1 MASCKNCGAET
12 RLFNCGA
19 PVCIPCDNKMDKSR
33 EDLTRAHGESPR
45 ELSSREHNSANLQQ
59 QINLND

>member
-33 EDLTRAHGESPR
+33 EDVTHARSESTR
-45 ELSSREHNSANLQQ
+45 ELNSREHDYANLQQ
-59 QINLND
+59 QINLKD